1 LKVLKKLHIDSGT
14 QIKEQLG
21 NKDGMKVTK
30 MVIKERKWQEQA
42 KKECQ
47 ERRDREV
54 ICDLKLVLMQKFK
67 LSSFMERH
75 EIGELQIL
83 RTKRNL

>member
-1 LKVLKKLHIDSGT
+1 VKVHKDAGT

-21 NKDGMKVTK
+21 NKDGIKVTK
-30 MVIKERKWQEQA
+30 TAIRERKWKEQL

-54 ICDLKLVLMQKFK
+54 ICDLKLVQMQAFQP
-67 LSSFMERH
+67 SSFMERH
-75 EIGELQIL
+75 AIGELQIL
-83 RTKRNL
+83 HTKRNL